1 MITPMEIQTKKF
13 EKAVMGGY
21 NKQDVDDYM
30 EYILEDY
37 EALYKQSLSADKEI
51 KALRE
56 QLEAYKS
63 MEETMK
69 NSILVAQQ
77 AAERLE
83 ANAKEKADIIIKDA
97 ETKAKEITEN
107 ANKSI
112 EQSVKDLAQM
122 QRTMDVYKCQ
132 AISMLNA
139 QIESLQKFETMPK

>member
-56 QLEAYKS
+56 QIEAYKS

>member
-13 EKAVMGGY
+13 EKSVMGGY

-37 EALYKQSLSADKEI
+37 ETLYKQSLSADKEI

-56 QLEAYKS
+56 QIESFKS
-63 MEETMK
+63 MEETLK
-69 NSILVAQQ
+69 NSIMIAQQ
-77 AAERLE
+77 TAESVE
-83 ANAKEKADIIIKDA
+83 ANAKERADIIIKEA
-97 ETKAKEITEN
+97 EAKAREITEN

>member
-56 QLEAYKS
+56 QIEAYKS

-122 QRTMDVYKCQ
+122 QRAMDVYKCQ